1 MMHAIT
7 DYLIIGYL
15 MLVSGWKVTLPI
27 LAVLS
32 LYLLFRQSFIPA
44 VLVIVILIWMILA
57 AWQFETYM

>member
-15 MLVSGWKVTLPI
+15 MLASGWKVTLPV

-32 LYLLFRQSFIPA
+32 LYLLFRHSFIPA
-44 VLVIVILIWMILA
+44 ALVIVILIWMILA